1 MAELYNTSLFTDA
14 NLQAYYRFEDNGND
28 SAATPLNP
36 VASDAPTFITGKYV
50 KGATFSRAADNY
62 YGYGNILN
70 LVSGGVSMAVWFKRS
85 SGAGNNYI
93 CTRRHIVAAP
103 DYSGIHFLVAGGN
116 GGVGLAWRD
125 DSGDIGTFQQYSA
138 ENATSIFDDK
148 WHHLA
153 WTMTLGTDSSTKAYV
168 DGKLITGSWTNSG
181 DRLPA
186 NNADQKWVIGGSYI
200 GAAYAGN
207 LDGSIDDLA
216 IFDRILTPAEIKTL
230 ASDATASFLLNL
242 I

>member
-1 MAELYNTSLFTDA
+1 MAELYNTSLLNDA
-14 NLQAYYRFEDNGND
+14 NLEAYYRFEDNGND
-28 SAATPLNP
+28 SHGSLNP
-36 VASDAPTFITGKYV
+36 VASDVPTFVSGKYS
-50 KGATFSRAADNY
+50 KAATFSQAADNY
-62 YGYGNILN
+62 YGYGNVLN
-70 LVSGGVSMAVWFKRS
+70 IVSGDVSMAVWFKS
-85 SGAGNNYI
+85 AAADANNYI
-93 CTRRHIVAAP
+93 CTRRHTVAAP
-103 DYSGIHFLVAGGN
+103 DYDGIFFMVAGGN
-116 GGVGLAWRD
+116 GGIGLLWRD
-125 DSGDIGTFQQYSA
+125 DTGDVGTLQQYTA
-138 ENATSIFDDK
+138 TNATSIYDDK